1 MTRTEEIVVSGEG
14 FIERRI
20 FVYLQQPKVD
30 NLQRQAYT
38 LGWKRGWM
46 CGFVLGLGLFGTA
59 AIFIWLVTW

>member
-1 MTRTEEIVVSGEG
+1 MTPTEEIVVSGEG

-20 FVYLQQPKVD
+20 FVYLQRPKED
-30 NLQRQAYT
+30 NRQRQAYAV
-38 LGWKRGWM
+38 GWKRGWM

>member
-1 MTRTEEIVVSGEG
+1 MIPTEEIVVSGEG

-20 FVYLQQPKVD
+20 FVYLQQPKVG

-38 LGWKRGWM
+38 LGWKGGWM
-46 CGFVLGLGLFGTA
+46 CGFLLGLGLFGTA